1 MSRRTQ
7 IRLSEDEVRGFLEAA
22 HTIILVSNGVG
33 GFPHPVPMWFALDDE
48 GAIRMTTYRVSQKVK
63 NLRRDPRVSLLV
75 ESGTAYNELKGA
87 VLYGHAEVVDDVD
100 SVVDT
105 LARVGGQAAAASEG
119 MRRQAAKRVMI
130 RVKPERV
137 ASWDHSKLGGVY

>member
-7 IRLSEDEVRGFLEAA
+7 IRLTEDEVRGFLEAA
-22 HTIILVSNGVG
+22 HTIMLVSNGVG
-33 GFPHPVPMWFALDDE
+33 GFPHPMPMWFALDEE
-48 GAIRMTTYRVSQKVK
+48 GAIRMTTYRASQKVK

-75 ESGTAYNELKGA
+75 ESGTAYNALKGA

-105 LARVGGQAAAASEG
+105 LVRVGGQGAGASEG

-137 ASWDHSKLGGVY
+137 VSWDHGKLGGVY